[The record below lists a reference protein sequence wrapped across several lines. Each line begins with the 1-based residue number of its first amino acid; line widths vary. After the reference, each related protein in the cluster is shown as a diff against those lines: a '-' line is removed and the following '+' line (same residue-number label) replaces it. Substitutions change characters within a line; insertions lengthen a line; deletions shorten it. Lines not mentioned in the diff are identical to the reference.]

1 MKYGL
6 DGNMNG
12 KIEIVMRKV
21 GLDPVSKKR
30 VCNYSLG
37 MRQRL
42 AIAQAIMED
51 QPILILNEP
60 MNGLDECG
68 KSGQAEDWRWIYRN
82 YGWEWVSVWRI
93 EQSNVLVLLYALL
106 FKRVVLFK
114 KVHFCSE
121 LCEMLFLT
129 KLQRKDEA
137 HFDRENA
144 IDSAHVLE

>member
-12 KIEIVMRKV
+12 KIEIVMRRV
-21 GLDPVSKKR
+21 GLDPVSTKR

-114 KVHFCSE
+114 KVHFC
-121 LCEMLFLT
+121 
-129 KLQRKDEA
+129 
-137 HFDRENA
+137 
-144 IDSAHVLE
+144 